1 MEPDMRRLA
10 LAVVLPLALLAA
22 CAKTVLVPVP
32 PRVDLKPY
40 GTLGVVEFATNY
52 DRAYGARAARLLQEQ
67 IQEAQP
73 GTRFIELGDEAAL
86 LAAVGARQLD
96 PAALKRIGEKY
107 GVAAVFA
114 GELRYSEPT
123 VDVRVTDATKMQGS
137 VRTEV
142 RADISGRLLETAS
155 GASVWTRSAWVR
167 RPIADVKLSGERG
180 VSGGVKDSNP
190 REAMVPALVGQ
201 ITQDFRPTSVRR
213 PAP

>member
-1 MEPDMRRLA
+1 MRRFA
-10 LAVVLPLALLAA
+10 LGMVLPLALLAA

-40 GTLGVVEFATNY
+40 GMLGIVEFGTNY
-52 DRAYGARAARLLQEQ
+52 DRAYGVRAARQLQEQ

-73 GTRFIELGDEAAL
+73 GTRFIELGGQDAL

-107 GVAAVFA
+107 GVTALFV
-114 GELRYSEPT
+114 GELSYSEPT

-142 RADISGRLLETAS
+142 KADLSSRLLETAT
-155 GASVWTRSAWVR
+155 GASVWSRSAWVR
-167 RPIADVKLSGERG
+167 RPLADVRVSAERG

-190 REAMVPALVGQ
+190 REAMVPALVQQ
-201 ITQDFRPTSVRR
+201 IAQDFRPGSVRR

>member
-1 MEPDMRRLA
+1 MARFA
-10 LAVVLPLALLAA
+10 LGVGLLALLAA

-32 PRVDLKPY
+32 PRVDLARY
-40 GTLGVVEFATNY
+40 STLGIVEFTTNY
-52 DRAYGARAARLLQEQ
+52 DRAYGARAAQKLQEQ
-67 IQEAQP
+67 IQAAQP
-73 GTRFIELGDEAAL
+73 GTRFIELGDQDAL

-96 PAALKRIGEKY
+96 PAALRRIGEKY
-107 GVAAVFA
+107 GVAALFV
-114 GELRYSEPT
+114 GDLKYSEPT

-142 RADISGRLLETAS
+142 KADISSRLLETAS

-167 RPIADVKLSGERG
+167 RQLADVKLSAERG
-180 VSGGVKDSNP
+180 VSGGVRDSNP
-190 REAMVPALVGQ
+190 REAMAVALVQQ